1 MEWEGIFDNM
11 IEHTDPE
18 GLPYLKIWRSK
29 MAPIDEALKV
39 QDLAGVAEIARVTLP
54 DVKKLVP
61 HVRNEELRK
70 FVLHVID
77 EVEKLIVVLE
87 SYDADMS
94 ALNTFVESATANAR
108 GIFAKITD
116 TVVYLVGDVL
126 DSILLK

>member
-1 MEWEGIFDNM
+1 MV
-11 IEHTDPE
+11 EHTDPE

-54 DVKKLVP
+54 DIKKLIP
-61 HVRNEELRK
+61 YLINEELQK
-70 FVLHVID
+70 FVQHVID
-77 EVEKLIVVLE
+77 EIESLIVVLE
-87 SYDADMS
+87 SYDADIS
-94 ALNTFVESATANAR
+94 ALNAFVESESANAR
-108 GIFAKITD
+108 SIFAKITD